1 MENLKNLQPIYSSR
15 KSFYGKAKVLS
26 LNETTHAL
34 YSYGELV
41 AAVKDN
47 EVRLCYYWDCSST
60 TTRHIHEFL
69 AQYAFGFDYFTTQ
82 ALRNS
87 LRFFKGDYIL
97 LRSWGFNGT
106 L

>member
-1 MENLKNLQPIYSSR
+1 MENLKYLQPVYSSQR
-15 KSFYGKAKVLS
+15 SYYGKAKVLS
-26 LNETTHAL
+26 LDEHTHGL

-41 AAVKDN
+41 AAVRNN
-47 EVRLCYYWDCSST
+47 EVKLCYYWDYSRT
-60 TTRHIHEFL
+60 TVKHVHEFL
-69 AQYAFGFDYFTTQ
+69 AQYAFGFDEYTPQ

-87 LRFFKGDYIL
+87 FRFFEGDYVT

>member
-1 MENLKNLQPIYSSR
+1 MEKYSKLQPVYSSR

-26 LNETTHAL
+26 LNEHTHAL

-41 AAVKDN
+41 AAVKDG
-47 EVRLCYYWDCSST
+47 EVRLCYYWDYSST
-60 TTRHIHEFL
+60 TCRHVHEFL
-69 AQYAFGFDYFTTQ
+69 AQYAFGFDGFTTQ

-87 LRFFKGDYIL
+87 LRFFKGDYVL
-97 LRSWGFNGT
+97 FRSWGFNGT